1 MLEKHIQTILVTIIT
16 AGILFVAIQITTF
29 QVKFGVI
36 NHQLSNIEK
45 QLEDVVNVKNK
56 IQHLDVRVSILEE
69 NQK

>member
-16 AGILFVAIQITTF
+16 AAILFVAIQITSF

>member
-16 AGILFVAIQITTF
+16 AGILFVAIQITSF

-36 NHQLSNIEK
+36 NQQLSNIEK